1 MKHIMRERE
10 DIDKYISDKEL
21 IANTYVMRCYFVSMI
36 VYSFCCL
43 LNFLDFFI
51 VDNRIM
57 LIGYIPS
64 IIIFLIV
71 LFVARKVTLKAEQI
85 KFFILFCIVLMHT
98 IISATIT
105 YHVEI
110 IAVLPLLYAI
120 LYSSKKVMWYVYG
133 LTVVSTIG
141 SVYIGY
147 YYGLCD
153 ANMALLT
160 NTRLDDYI
168 VDGFFKLTAVNP
180 NPAVNLMIY
189 FVIPRCIIYIAFM
202 VVCSSIFRIITAG
215 IQKAED
221 AIKMEVFQKEL
232 KSKVDEQ
239 TVELREQQKKIEE
252 AYLQTVMALSE
263 AVDAKDRYTSGHS
276 KRVAEYSKMIA
287 KRMGKSD
294 SEQENIYR
302 AGLLHDVGK
311 IRIPVD
317 IINKPSKL
325 TDEEYDLIKL
335 HSVTGYHIL
344 KNISEHKEMAIAA
357 KYHHERY
364 DGKGYPNGL
373 AGEDIPEVSRILA
386 VADSYDAMTSNRS
399 YRKGLPQDVVKGEI
413 EKGKGTQFDAH
424 IADIM
429 LQMIDED
436 IEYRLRQ
443 IDKNL
448 YKILM
453 VGESTECNQRVKSI
467 IQQESVYEVE
477 VLDRATVESMSK
489 KLDEQDFELI
499 IFDISANNSDA
510 WKKLRIIKDKYH
522 IPIIIMS
529 DDKNLRNTKEFIE
542 FGCDDYFTKPFTAI
556 MLNEIIY
563 NIIKKSIQKR
573 ID

>member
-1 MKHIMRERE
+1 
-10 DIDKYISDKEL
+10 
-21 IANTYVMRCYFVSMI
+21 
-36 VYSFCCL
+36 
-43 LNFLDFFI
+43 
-51 VDNRIM
+51 M
-57 LIGYIPS
+57 L
-64 IIIFLIV
+64 
-71 LFVARKVTLKAEQI
+71 
-85 KFFILFCIVLMHT
+85 
-98 IISATIT
+98 
-105 YHVEI
+105 
-110 IAVLPLLYAI
+110 
-120 LYSSKKVMWYVYG
+120 
-133 LTVVSTIG
+133 
-141 SVYIGY
+141 
-147 YYGLCD
+147 
-153 ANMALLT
+153 LLT
-160 NTRLDDYI
+160 NTSIGNYL
-168 VDGFFKLTAVNP
+168 VDGFFKLTEVNP
-180 NPAVNLMIY
+180 NPAIYLMIY
-189 FVIPRCIIYIAFM
+189 FIIPRCIIYIAFI
-202 VVCSSIFRIITAG
+202 VVCGSIFRIITAG

-239 TVELREQQKKIEE
+239 TVEIREQQKKIEE
-252 AYLQTVMALSE
+252 AYLQIVTALSE

-311 IRIPVD
+311 IRIPGD

-325 TDEEYDLIKL
+325 TDEEYELIKL

-344 KNISEHKEMAIAA
+344 KNISDNKEMAIAA

-373 AGEDIPEVSRILA
+373 AGEEIPEVSRILA

-413 EKGKGTQFDAH
+413 EKGRGTQFDAH

-436 IEYRLRQ
+436 KEYRLRQ

-453 VGESTECNQRVKSI
+453 VGNSTECNQQVKDI
-467 IQQESVYEVE
+467 IQQESVYVVD
-477 VLDRATVESMSK
+477 VLDTATVESMSK
-489 KLDEQDFELI
+489 KLEEQDFELI
-499 IFDISANNSDA
+499 IFDISADNIDE
-510 WKKLRIIKDKYH
+510 WKNLRTIKDKYH

-529 DDKNLRNTKEFIE
+529 DDKNLRSKKEFKE
-542 FGCDDYFTKPFTAI
+542 FGCDDYFTKPFTAV

-563 NIIKKSIQKR
+563 NMIKKSI
-573 ID
+573 

>member
-1 MKHIMRERE
+1 
-10 DIDKYISDKEL
+10 
-21 IANTYVMRCYFVSMI
+21 
-36 VYSFCCL
+36 
-43 LNFLDFFI
+43 
-51 VDNRIM
+51 
-57 LIGYIPS
+57 
-64 IIIFLIV
+64 
-71 LFVARKVTLKAEQI
+71 
-85 KFFILFCIVLMHT
+85 
-98 IISATIT
+98 
-105 YHVEI
+105 
-110 IAVLPLLYAI
+110 
-120 LYSSKKVMWYVYG
+120 
-133 LTVVSTIG
+133 
-141 SVYIGY
+141 
-147 YYGLCD
+147 
-153 ANMALLT
+153 
-160 NTRLDDYI
+160 
-168 VDGFFKLTAVNP
+168 
-180 NPAVNLMIY
+180 
-189 FVIPRCIIYIAFM
+189 
-202 VVCSSIFRIITAG
+202 
-215 IQKAED
+215 
-221 AIKMEVFQKEL
+221 VFQKEL

-252 AYLQTVMALSE
+252 AYLQIVTALSE

-311 IRIPVD
+311 IRIPGD

-325 TDEEYDLIKL
+325 TDEEYELIKL

-344 KNISEHKEMAIAA
+344 KNISDNKEMAIAA

-373 AGEDIPEVSRILA
+373 AGEEIPEVSRILA

-413 EKGKGTQFDAH
+413 EKGRGTQFDAH

-436 IEYRLRQ
+436 KEYRLRQ

-453 VGESTECNQRVKSI
+453 VGDSTECNQRVKDI
-467 IQQESVYEVE
+467 IQQESVYVVD
-477 VLDRATVESMSK
+477 VLDTATVESMSK
-489 KLDEQDFELI
+489 KLEEQDFELI
-499 IFDISANNSDA
+499 IFDISADNTDE
-510 WKKLRIIKDKYH
+510 WKNIRTIKDKYH

-529 DDKNLRNTKEFIE
+529 DDKNLRSKKEFKE
-542 FGCDDYFTKPFTAI
+542 FGCDDYFTKPFTAV

-563 NIIKKSIQKR
+563 NMIKKSI
-573 ID
+573 

>member
-1 MKHIMRERE
+1 MKLNMRERE
-10 DIDKYISDKEL
+10 DIDKYIYNKEL
-21 IANTYVMRCYFVSMI
+21 VANTYVMRCYFISMI
-36 VYSFCCL
+36 VYSCCCL
-43 LNFLDFFI
+43 LNVLDFFAI
-51 VDNRIM
+51 DNRIFFA
-57 LIGYIPS
+57 GYIPS

-71 LFVARKVTLKAEQI
+71 IFVAKKITLKVKQM
-85 KFFILFCIVLMHT
+85 KYFILFCIILMHT

-110 IAVLPLLYAI
+110 IAILPFLYAV
-120 LYSSKKVMWYVYG
+120 LYSSKKVMLYVYG
-133 LTVVSTIG
+133 LTVVSTIS
-141 SVYIGY
+141 SVYVGY

-153 ANMALLT
+153 ANMVLLT
-160 NTRLDDYI
+160 NTSINNYL
-168 VDGFFKLTAVNP
+168 VDGFFKLTEVNP
-180 NPAVNLMIY
+180 NPAIYIMIY
-189 FVIPRCIIYIAFM
+189 FIIPRCIIYIAFI
-202 VVCSSIFRIITAG
+202 VVCGSIFRIITAG

-221 AIKMEVFQKEL
+221 AIKLEVFQREL

-252 AYLQTVMALSE
+252 AYLQIVTALSE

-276 KRVAEYSKMIA
+276 KRVAQYSKMIA

-311 IRIPVD
+311 IRIPGD

-325 TDEEYDLIKL
+325 TDEEYELIKL

-344 KNISEHKEMAIAA
+344 KNISDNKEMAIAA

-373 AGEDIPEVSRILA
+373 AGEEIPEVSRILA

-413 EKGKGTQFDAH
+413 EKGRGTQFDAH

-436 IEYRLRQ
+436 KEYRLRQ

-453 VGESTECNQRVKSI
+453 VGDSTECNQRVKDI
-467 IQQESVYEVE
+467 IQQESVYVVD
-477 VLDRATVESMSK
+477 VLDTATVESMSK
-489 KLDEQDFELI
+489 KLEEQDFELI
-499 IFDISANNSDA
+499 IFDISADNIDE
-510 WKKLRIIKDKYH
+510 WKNIRTIKDKYH

-529 DDKNLRNTKEFIE
+529 DDKNLRSKKEFKE
-542 FGCDDYFTKPFTAI
+542 FGCDDYFTKPFTAV

-563 NIIKKSIQKR
+563 NMIKKSI
-573 ID
+573 